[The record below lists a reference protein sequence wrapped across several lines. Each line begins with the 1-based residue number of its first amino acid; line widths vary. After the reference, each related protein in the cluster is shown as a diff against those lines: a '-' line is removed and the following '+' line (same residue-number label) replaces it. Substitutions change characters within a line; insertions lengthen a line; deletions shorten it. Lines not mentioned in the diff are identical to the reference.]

1 MSKTRKIPLRKCVM
15 TQERLPKQDLIRVVK
30 DKEGNVAF
38 DKTGKQNGRGAYLKK
53 DPKVINQ
60 AKKTQKL
67 NRHLDTTVPDH
78 VYDAI
83 LEYINDER

>member
-1 MSKTRKIPLRKCVM
+1 MSKVRKIPLRKCVI

-30 DKEGNVAF
+30 DKEGTVTF
-38 DKTGKQNGRGAYLKK
+38 DKTGKLNGRGAYLKK
-53 DPKVINQ
+53 NPKVIKQ

-67 NRHLDTTVPDH
+67 NRHLETTVPDS

>member
-1 MSKTRKIPLRKCVM
+1 MSKVRKIPLRKCVI

-30 DKEGNVAF
+30 DKEGTVTF

-53 DPKVINQ
+53 DPKVIKQ
-60 AKKTQKL
+60 AKKTHKL
-67 NRHLDTTVPDH
+67 NRHLETTVPDSI
-78 VYDAI
+78 YDAI